1 MLVPALAG
9 LAGYLMSN
17 PRRRK
22 HRRRN
27 PATAK
32 DVRRLQLLENE
43 YIVAK
48 NRYENRRPGDDAA
61 KLKRAMT
68 EARIRH
74 RFFWGHAA
82 DEPRGYVFRARRNP
96 YSLVVGRA
104 KYDASLPWNK
114 DDAKIVKRVKRS
126 WGLGGVIFYPKT
138 DEQEFTLHRIFK
150 TERQNPKRRKVKV
163 RRKVKGKWKT
173 VTTIIKTVRRVKTNP
188 QDFWW
193 YPHTR
198 EERHHRW
205 SARGSHSPILSPTKP
220 HPDKPGIRWRRSKR
234 TERMIGLPDTNRQN
248 PSTPL
253 RDASRLI
260 DNNHYYVSDK
270 EAGALTRQYGK
281 GTLPGTGY
289 DQILHTPEGKFW
301 LSRTEVRYHARFKK
315 KRGWVWCIYPTAS

>member
-1 MLVPALAG
+1 MPIFLPALAG

-22 HRRRN
+22 HRRRRN

-48 NRYENRRPGDDAA
+48 NRYENRRPRDDAA
-61 KLKRAMT
+61 KLKREMT

-96 YSLVVGRA
+96 KRRA
-104 KYDASLPWNK
+104 K
-114 DDAKIVKRVKRS
+114 
-126 WGLGGVIFYPKT
+126 
-138 DEQEFTLHRIFK
+138 
-150 TERQNPKRRKVKV
+150 KVKV
-163 RRKVKGKWKT
+163 RRKVKGKWRT
-173 VTTIIKTVRRVKTNP
+173 VTTITKTVRRVKTNP
-188 QDFWW
+188 QAFWW
-193 YPHTR
+193 YRQVRDERNRPWYR
-198 EERHHRW
+198 ERNDNHAVL
-205 SARGSHSPILSPTKP
+205 SATKP
-220 HPDKPGIRWRRSKR
+220 HPDTAGRRWRRDKR
-234 TERMIGLPDTNRQN
+234 TERQLGLPDMNALRSN
-248 PSTPL
+248 PAKSL

-315 KRGWVWCIYPTAS
+315 KRGWVWCVYPTASNPRRHR